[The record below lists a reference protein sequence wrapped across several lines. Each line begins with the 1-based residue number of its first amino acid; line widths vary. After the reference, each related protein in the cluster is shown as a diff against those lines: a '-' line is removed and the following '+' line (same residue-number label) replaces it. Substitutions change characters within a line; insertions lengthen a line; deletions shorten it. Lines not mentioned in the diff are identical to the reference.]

1 MHPILSI
8 HSKAQ
13 KKALGAI
20 AATYAAGTNHIEF
33 AENVR
38 FVTLDLTASAA
49 AYLYML
55 ASLETVTDP
64 ATDLADAGL
73 RYRFT
78 VKTKA
83 NGGTYVQLAF
93 DAPVKHLYFLT
104 DAGTV
109 DAAILGYAK

>member
-1 MHPILSI
+1 MHTILSL

-20 AATYAAGTNHIEF
+20 AATYDSGTNHIEF

-38 FVTLDLTASAA
+38 YVTLDLAASAV

-55 ASLETVTDP
+55 ASLETVSDP
-64 ATDLADAGL
+64 ATDLGDSSL

-109 DAAILGYAK
+109 DAAVLGFAK